1 MKLSIL
7 STLVLPFLAA
17 AGPSGYQILSSR
29 SASPVHLLP
38 MNANGGAF
46 YLGGNTSTYCPPQV
60 GSCPPGTQTVLAP
73 GGAALDVTVPGGQEL
88 YISPTGALS
97 FTQPHSAYVPPG
109 SVLGPFS
116 IAARSG
122 STLPHYSTT
131 AWGASGF
138 MACPTKDH
146 RWQVFVAAQNVTA
159 PLGKVEDCLGFS
171 AIAFPYNGSIPAWE
185 YV

>member
-73 GGAALDVTVPGGQEL
+73 GGAALVC
-88 YISPTGALS
+88 ILS
-97 FTQPHSAYVPPG
+97 LH
-109 SVLGPFS
+109 
-116 IAARSG
+116 I
-122 STLPHYSTT
+122 
-131 AWGASGF
+131 
-138 MACPTKDH
+138 CKKE
-146 RWQVFVAAQNVTA
+146 
-159 PLGKVEDCLGFS
+159 KVQS
-171 AIAFPYNGSIPAWE
+171 Y
-185 YV
+185 